1 MTMFGAHSRYGIM
14 TWAAGN
20 RRMWRRLA
28 DPQQRSLPLMKTRLL
43 GLAVLAVALGSPVFA
58 QIADEASVPRIS
70 LADFKKAV
78 DAGQVLI
85 IDVRDAGSYADG
97 HIPGAILVPL
107 ADIAK
112 KAPGLK
118 ASKKPI
124 VAYCA

>member
-1 MTMFGAHSRYGIM
+1 
-14 TWAAGN
+14 
-20 RRMWRRLA
+20 
-28 DPQQRSLPLMKTRLL
+28 MKTRLL
-43 GLAVLAVALGSPVFA
+43 WLVAFVLALGAPAFA
-58 QIADEASVPRIS
+58 QITDEATVPRIS
-70 LADFKKAV
+70 LAEFKKAF

-112 KAPGLK
+112 KAPELK

>member
-1 MTMFGAHSRYGIM
+1 
-14 TWAAGN
+14 
-20 RRMWRRLA
+20 
-28 DPQQRSLPLMKTRLL
+28 MKTRLL
-43 GLAVLAVALGSPVFA
+43 WLIALAVALGSPA
-58 QIADEASVPRIS
+58 LGQIADEASVPRIS

-112 KAPGLK
+112 KAPELK

>member
-1 MTMFGAHSRYGIM
+1 
-14 TWAAGN
+14 
-20 RRMWRRLA
+20 
-28 DPQQRSLPLMKTRLL
+28 MKTRVFW
-43 GLAVLAVALGSPVFA
+43 LAVLAVALGASAFG

-78 DAGQVLI
+78 DAGQVVI
-85 IDVRDAGSYADG
+85 VDTRDAGSYADG

-107 ADIAK
+107 ADITK

-118 ASKKPI
+118 ALKKPI

>member
-1 MTMFGAHSRYGIM
+1 
-14 TWAAGN
+14 
-20 RRMWRRLA
+20 
-28 DPQQRSLPLMKTRLL
+28 MKTRASWLV
-43 GLAVLAVALGSPVFA
+43 AFVLALGAPAFG
-58 QIADEASVPRIS
+58 QITDEASVPRIS

-85 IDVRDAGSYADG
+85 LDVRDAGSYADG

-112 KAPGLK
+112 NAPELK

-124 VAYCA
+124 VTYCA

>member
-1 MTMFGAHSRYGIM
+1 
-14 TWAAGN
+14 
-20 RRMWRRLA
+20 
-28 DPQQRSLPLMKTRLL
+28 MKTRVFW
-43 GLAVLAVALGSPVFA
+43 LAVLAVALGSPVFG

-78 DAGQVLI
+78 DAGQVVI
-85 IDVRDAGSYADG
+85 VDTRDAGSYADG
-97 HIPGAILVPL
+97 HIPGAVLVPL

>member
-1 MTMFGAHSRYGIM
+1 
-14 TWAAGN
+14 
-20 RRMWRRLA
+20 
-28 DPQQRSLPLMKTRLL
+28 MKTPASWLV
-43 GLAVLAVALGSPVFA
+43 AFVLALGSPVFA

-70 LADFKKAV
+70 LTDFKKAV

-112 KAPGLK
+112 KAPGVK